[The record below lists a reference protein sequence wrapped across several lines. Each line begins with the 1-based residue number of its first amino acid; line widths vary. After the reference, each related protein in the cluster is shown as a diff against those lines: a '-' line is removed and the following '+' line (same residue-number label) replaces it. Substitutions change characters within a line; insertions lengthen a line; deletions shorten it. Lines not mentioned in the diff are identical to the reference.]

1 MNKTITPADRLTAA
15 ANAVFDQALENP
27 ELGIPADPEVA
38 GFMGCFEEQAVS
50 PDDFINIDDED
61 GEDGEPNDD

>member
-1 MNKTITPADRLTAA
+1 MKSKITPTDRLTVA

-27 ELGIPADPEVA
+27 DLGIPADPDVA
-38 GFMGCFEEQAVS
+38 DFMGCFEESAVS

-61 GEDGEPNDD
+61 GESDDD